1 MILTQE
7 IEIMHLSLPEKL
19 EAFAL
24 RQVGEGFYK
33 STSEY
38 VRELIRRDMQE
49 RDEQHKLAFYAA
61 IRTGDEQLL
70 HGNGKVFDDTT
81 MKTLGQ
87 RARQNMFNGTLT
99 NSREALPE

>member
-1 MILTQE
+1 
-7 IEIMHLSLPEKL
+7 MHLSLPEKL

-49 RDEQHKLAFYAA
+49 KDEHHRLAFYAA
-61 IRTGDEQLL
+61 VRMGDEQILQ
-70 HGNGKVFDDTT
+70 GKGRVFDHTT
-81 MKTLGQ
+81 MKNLGQ
-87 RARQNMFNGTLT
+87 RARQNVTNGTLT
-99 NSREALPE
+99 NNREALPE